1 MNNFKSIM
9 IVLNDSFESFI
20 SSALLEEGC
29 SRLRIKIVSFIVSI
43 LIFYALYLLG

>member
-1 MNNFKSIM
+1 M
-9 IVLNDSFESFI
+9 IVLDDSFESFI
-20 SSALLEEGC
+20 SSALLEEGG